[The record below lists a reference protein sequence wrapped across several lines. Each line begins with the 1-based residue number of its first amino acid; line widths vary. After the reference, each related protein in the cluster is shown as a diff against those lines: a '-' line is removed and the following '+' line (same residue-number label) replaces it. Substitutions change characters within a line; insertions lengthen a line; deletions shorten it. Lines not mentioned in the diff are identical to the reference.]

1 MADNKVPKWEDVKKI
16 LDDPSVPHDQKVALI
31 QTYPAY
37 SEVNEDPGKV
47 VEELGQYAER
57 YDTSWW
63 PQGFPSNDNLSSYP
77 DFEKAYQEAKK
88 SADAAAQE
96 DKKYNEDR
104 EKGKEKLDET
114 ARQAGDGDAG
124 CSNSDELLDAGA
136 PALKYFETFLPLY
149 QSINGG
155 KFRKMMQG
163 DASFDA
169 IRKRYDE
176 QRHIDFTKFATDAE
190 QLTTAAQQQREQHTE
205 MANKLASLWNHWEGP
220 ASQKSQEY
228 FANYSKSVDKVIQS
242 LNDTAGVINASCKA
256 VADQV
261 REKARW
267 VLDNITDINT
277 AAGKSPNQIKT
288 IIEVANKGT
297 HASDDK
303 LKEACA
309 IFNIEVDDGCFE
321 DETFRQKV
329 ADEATIWL
337 NTAFMPEV
345 EGRYD
350 AFMQTC
356 DNVKEGVD
364 EAWKVLTDHLAKVE
378 ENPFA
383 STGENS
389 GGDQGRGGGGGG
401 GGGGTGGGGGGGGG
415 GFAGGGGGGGFAGGG
430 GGGGGAPSMSI
441 PEMPKPEVPE
451 PGGELQPDGQD
462 SLQTMPGVL
471 DPSQQDGVTIEEGDR
486 KITVS
491 RPDDQGNVRLTV
503 EGPDGQPKTYDI
515 DFDLGGPGE
524 AQDDIQSL
532 GPYPADQGAGSFPV
546 NPGQA
551 PDEQG
556 TVQTLRPGPDGKA
569 VIQDGDVTITAEYPP
584 GQSDRL
590 LVTIDTGDGTPTTYT
605 VEFDEQ
611 GKATLSEAAVTSA
624 RAEVITD
631 QGGAG
636 GAGAPRPQFGPGG
649 GSDDRAQPMGLRAE
663 VTVDGR
669 PEDAVRPMAPQPESA
684 GTAPGPHGIGERG
697 VQPPT
702 GPWGTP
708 QHPAPPPPPMYGE
721 PAQHTPAAAWNGG
734 HQPQPGWQPQVQ
746 PQHWQPMP
754 PPAQDWQQATPAQQ
768 GWQGGAPANQSW
780 QPTPPQHSWPGAH
793 DPGSFGPGHPASTAP
808 ASTAP
813 ASFQGGA
820 AGYGSGVAPWS
831 GGDAGG
837 HAASGIAGFAG
848 QGYSSGGY
856 GDPGHPNQGQG
867 YGGYGPGGYPSTGY
881 GPGGYSNVG
890 YGPGGYSNMGP
901 GGHWGQSAGY
911 VAGYAAAPTSPV
923 ADGLGSTSAAQASG
937 PGGAGLASMSD
948 GAPTAQGGYGG
959 GGAQSSGMMGGGM
972 PMMGGM
978 GAAGGGQGGDQE
990 RSSSNWRTQGQ
1001 LFSDDEQRAMHRLR
1015 GVLGENDR

>member
-1 MADNKVPKWEDVKKI
+1 MANDDGKRLWEETKKL
-16 LDDPSVPHDQKVALI
+16 LDDPHVPKEEKAALLHNFPHLALRDLPEEERERIGREFGEYCQK
-31 QTYPAY
+31 
-37 SEVNEDPGKV
+37 NG
-47 VEELGQYAER
+47 VEPNPWRANDLGQFKRFQDAFDKAE
-57 YDTSWW
+57 
-63 PQGFPSNDNLSSYP
+63 
-77 DFEKAYQEAKK
+77 K
-88 SADAAAQE
+88 SAAEGA
-96 DKKYNEDR
+96 DKQYNEDR
-104 EKGKEKLDET
+104 QKGKEKLDES
-114 ARQAGDGDAG
+114 ARQAADGDAG

-149 QSINGG
+149 QKISGAQV
-155 KFRKMMQG
+155 RKMVG
-163 DASFDA
+163 PEATFDNV
-169 IRKRYDE
+169 RKRYDE
-176 QRHIDFTKFATDAE
+176 QRHIDFAKFSADANE
-190 QLTTAAQQQREQHTE
+190 LTEAARTQREQHAE
-205 MANKLASLWNHWEGP
+205 MANKLAALWNHWEGQ

-228 FANYSKSVDKVIQS
+228 FANYSKSVDKAIQS

-256 VADQV
+256 VAEQV
-261 REKARW
+261 RTKANW
-267 VLDNITDINT
+267 VLENITDINT
-277 AAGKSPNQIKT
+277 AAGKNPRDIEL
-288 IIEVANKGT
+288 IIDVVNGGENC
-297 HASDDK
+297 DEWK
-303 LKEACA
+303 LKRACA
-309 IFNIEVDDGCFE
+309 IFNIEVDDGCLDSEEFKSE
-321 DETFRQKV
+321 VVRQ
-329 ADEATIWL
+329 ATAWV
-337 NTAFMPEV
+337 NTAFAPEV

-415 GFAGGGGGGGFAGGG
+415 GFAGGGGGGGFAGGGGGGFAGGG

-746 PQHWQPMP
+746 PQHWQPTP

-890 YGPGGYSNMGP
+890 
-901 GGHWGQSAGY
+901 
-911 VAGYAAAPTSPV
+911 
-923 ADGLGSTSAAQASG
+923 
-937 PGGAGLASMSD
+937 
-948 GAPTAQGGYGG
+948 
-959 GGAQSSGMMGGGM
+959 
-972 PMMGGM
+972 
-978 GAAGGGQGGDQE
+978 
-990 RSSSNWRTQGQ
+990 
-1001 LFSDDEQRAMHRLR
+1001 
-1015 GVLGENDR
+1015 